1 MKNGDLKPWEGE
13 YMNNSDLKPWDGGGE
28 YLKNGGLKPWE
39 GGEYE
44 ERRPKTVGG
53 RRVYE

>member
-1 MKNGDLKPWEGE
+1 
-13 YMNNSDLKPWDGGGE
+13 MNNSDLKPWDGGGE
-28 YLKNGGLKPWE
+28 YLKNGGLKPGE